1 MSFLI
6 SKFEYDYLSERKR
19 TNRHARGE
27 RVWRRGDGAHHG
39 ICVVVVV
46 VSSTASIVLAL
57 DYHYHPRERQW
68 HIIHSFHEDETL
80 DNNNNSRTSDYRSS

>member
-39 ICVVVVV
+39 IHCVVVVV
-46 VSSTASIVLAL
+46 VICFLHSQHRTSTRPPLPPTRATVA
-57 DYHYHPRERQW
+57 Y
-68 HIIHSFHEDETL
+68 HSFHEDETL
-80 DNNNNSRTSDYRSS
+80 DNNSRTSDYRSS